1 MSNPNL
7 KSLFEMENIIQ
18 FLFLLLLN
26 VNAKEFINQYIG
38 SSLSIKEANERDL
51 CTNKYCLFD
60 SELLFYAATQ
70 NASVDPCV
78 DFKEFSVGTFK
89 KYRAIDDRFGFR
101 GLDLDLDDLRLET
114 IRKLLASKIDEK
126 NDSRVVKIMKNT
138 FGKCVNS
145 SECKF
150 N

>member
-1 MSNPNL
+1 
-7 KSLFEMENIIQ
+7 MENTIQ
-18 FLFLLLLN
+18 ILFLLLLS
-26 VNAKEFINQYIG
+26 VNAQEFTNQYIG

-89 KYRAIDDRFGFR
+89 KYRAINDRY
-101 GLDLDLDDLRLET
+101 GLRSLDIDLTLLRFHTLQK
-114 IRKLLASKIDEK
+114 ILASKIDEK
-126 NDSRVVKIMKNT
+126 TDSRVVKIMKNT

-145 SECKF
+145 SKCEF
-150 N
+150 QAS